1 MERGV
6 NVNAVPESASAGD
19 REETVSPAGAHPD
32 RPNPGEGGPCLY
44 LGPAGQRC
52 HRPALERGY
61 CSKHQPGAQAQFFWS
76 ELPRRVVAVLGLLAV
91 IWPLLVDLVREI
103 LRLLR

>member
-6 NVNAVPESASAGD
+6 NVNAVSESASAGD
-19 REETVSPAGAHPD
+19 REAAVHPARAHPD
-32 RPNPGEGGPCLY
+32 PPNRGDRGPCLY

-52 HRPALERGY
+52 HRPALEQGY
-61 CSKHQPGAQAQFFWS
+61 CSKHQPGARAEHFRS
-76 ELPRRVVAVLGLLAV
+76 ELPRRAVAVLGLLAV

>member
-6 NVNAVPESASAGD
+6 NVNDGPESASAGD
-19 REETVSPAGAHPD
+19 LEPTASPARAHPD
-32 RPNPGEGGPCLY
+32 RPNRGEEGPCLY

-61 CSKHQPGAQAQFFWS
+61 CSRHLPGSRAELFRS
-76 ELPRRVVAVLGLLAV
+76 ELPRRAVAVLGLLAV